1 MEEKMDFRQITM
13 LQKIKNGMTQFQAN
27 HPKFP
32 LFLKAVLK
40 DALVEGTVIEIKI
53 TTPEGKGYCTNV
65 KLKQDDIAMFDSFK
79 AMQG

>member
-13 LQKIKNGMTQFQAN
+13 LQKIKSGIARFQAN

-32 LFLKAVLK
+32 LFLKAVSK

-53 TTPEGKGYCTNV
+53 TTPEGKDYCTNV
-65 KLKQDDIAMFDSFK
+65 KLKKDDIALFDSFK